1 MSRPMKDGVDYF
13 NKDCDFYQDEKVRL
27 LRAEYGAKGMYLLDY
42 LLCEIYGKTGYYIR
56 WDDKTCY
63 LVSDGAG
70 CGLTPGFVAEFVA
83 GCIRCSFFDERV
95 ASAFGVL
102 TSAGIQRRYI
112 RMIEKRETAEFM
124 EDYFLLDVNSKK
136 DIPAGSLAKVAFKKI
151 TSPGN
156 QVKVPENPEK
166 VGNNTQSKVKESKY
180 NTHTIHAPARVSE
193 EAEEQEETLSLPDEA
208 EITAEF
214 RKMKLK
220 EPEAEAKA
228 FAEYNSRNG
237 WKGDWK
243 LKAELWARRATK
255 KAYNVARTKEKNEK
269 SSFDI
274 DAFFEAACKATYG
287 SLDANGGGEIGKKE
301 T

>member
-1 MSRPMKDGVDYF
+1 MSRPLKDGVDYF

-95 ASAFGVL
+95 ASTFGVL

-136 DIPAGSLAKVAFKKI
+136 DIPCGSLAKVAFKKI
-151 TSPGN
+151 TSPRN
-156 QVKVPENPEK
+156 PVKVPGNPEK
-166 VGNNTQSKVKESKY
+166 VGNNAQSKVKESKY
-180 NTHTIHAPARVSE
+180 NTHTKNAPARVSE
-193 EAEEQEETLSLPDEA
+193 EADEKEEALPLPNES
-208 EITAEF
+208 EIIDEF
-214 RKMKLK
+214 RKLKLK

-228 FAEYNSRNG
+228 FTEYNSRNG

-243 LKAELWARRATK
+243 LKAALWARRATK
-255 KAYNVARTKEKNEK
+255 KTHNVTHAKGKDEK
-269 SSFDI
+269 STFDV
-274 DAFFEAACKATYG
+274 DELFKAALKSTYG
-287 SLDANGGGEIGKKE
+287 SLEGNGGGEIGKKE

>member
-1 MSRPMKDGVDYF
+1 MSRPLKDGVDYF

-83 GCIRCSFFDERV
+83 GCIRCSFFDGRV

-112 RMIEKRETAEFM
+112 RMIGKRETAEFV

-136 DIPAGSLAKVAFKKI
+136 DIPNGSLAKVAFKKI
-151 TSPGN
+151 TSTGN
-156 QVKVPENPEK
+156 RVKVPENPEK
-166 VGNNTQSKVKESKY
+166 VGNNAQSKVKESKY
-180 NTHTIHAPARVSE
+180 NTHTFTGACAPEIDDVGKAEDGRPT
-193 EAEEQEETLSLPDEA
+193 AEE
-208 EITAEF
+208 IVAEF
-214 RKMKLK
+214 TRLK
-220 EPEAEAKA
+220 CKDPVAEAEAFVSYNDSRGWNGVDWRIKA
-228 FAEYNSRNG
+228 VLWAKRADHVG
-237 WKGDWK
+237 QKGGTK
-243 LKAELWARRATK
+243 KQEAGKAE
-255 KAYNVARTKEKNEK
+255 
-269 SSFDI
+269 SSFSVDEFFS
-274 DAFFEAACKATYG
+274 DALKRTYG
-287 SLDANGGGEIGKKE
+287 DLSNGKN
-301 T
+301 